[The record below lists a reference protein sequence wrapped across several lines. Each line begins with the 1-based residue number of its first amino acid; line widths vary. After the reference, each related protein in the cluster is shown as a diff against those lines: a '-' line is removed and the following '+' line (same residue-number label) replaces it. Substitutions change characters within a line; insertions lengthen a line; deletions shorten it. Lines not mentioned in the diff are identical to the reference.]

1 MEGRSE
7 EIERFDHWLG
17 TLPHE
22 HKVVIAGNHDFLFE
36 RDPDRAR
43 ALLANASYLQDGL
56 IEVGGLRIWGSP
68 WQPWFFDWAF
78 NLPRGP
84 ALASKWALVPDGV
97 HVLVTHGPP
106 AGILD
111 RTANEEAVG
120 CHDLA
125 RALERIL
132 PRLHVFGHIHESYGR
147 LERDG
152 TTFVNAS
159 NCDLKYRPVQAP
171 IVVEL

>member
-1 MEGRSE
+1 
-7 EIERFDHWLG
+7 
-17 TLPHE
+17 
-22 HKVVIAGNHDFLFE
+22 
-36 RDPDRAR
+36 
-43 ALLANASYLQDGL
+43 LLANASYLQDGL